1 MPALITTSTLI
12 PGGSTSQG
20 GSSQATI
27 TTPYDPLVFK
37 LQSYDATNEQ
47 PLSSFID
54 AAPALVDGSDPYPGT
69 QVRMTIVLPSPG
81 LAINSY
87 LKWDP
92 SANNGSGGWFEF
104 LADGDAATYDNGA
117 ELIDSNGDGL
127 IDQIRLTYTDGNPR
141 GGDSDGLVNG
151 WIQDPGMPVLLQQS
165 GQANQSA
172 PTTVAIVT
180 NGAVTQVLASFYGGV
195 LASGSVITT
204 DIPENLDPRNARQA
218 LGANDSSFK
227 INGTALAFGLT
238 LNSEQSV
245 ASLYGNLDLVG
256 GDLAITDAAGKRLS
270 TRRLAYYGFDAGAA
284 RSLIYN
290 PISRAGA
297 RFYDRNG
304 DGIADYL
311 SLLMADG
318 GLGDYDTSL
327 GSITNASTAAVVDST
342 MATLT
347 KADTTTL
354 RVADAT
360 NQVAPINFV
369 LKASLKQRT
378 TTVNQIG
385 YVVLE
390 SNEAGAVTSLSL
402 AAIKTRAQTLF
413 SPLAAGDATLA
424 LARDTTRFQSQR
436 EILLVNGQ
444 SVRFFEVSNG
454 TIDSVLDSND
464 ARLRFFSMGEITS
477 QTVGNEMTQQSL
489 LSSTTGVQIQLDLL
503 ASDQGLNALIGQEQG
518 TAAVLDFSSFSGLET
533 VSASLVM
540 AREASYDSVTGFYRT
555 LDTQGSV
562 RDALGAI
569 LHPGDSGYAAAARF
583 NLVAGLSSMTI
594 ANRQSTTTSLS
605 LSESS
610 FLAPMATVNGA
621 TYFAF
626 ADASS
631 DQLNHFRVLGTNLF
645 GLEDLAGLGDRDYND
660 LVFGFNFTMASNSV
674 PI

>member
-1 MPALITTSTLI
+1 
-12 PGGSTSQG
+12 
-20 GSSQATI
+20 
-27 TTPYDPLVFK
+27 
-37 LQSYDATNEQ
+37 
-47 PLSSFID
+47 
-54 AAPALVDGSDPYPGT
+54 
-69 QVRMTIVLPSPG
+69 
-81 LAINSY
+81 
-87 LKWDP
+87 
-92 SANNGSGGWFEF
+92 
-104 LADGDAATYDNGA
+104 
-117 ELIDSNGDGL
+117 
-127 IDQIRLTYTDGNPR
+127 
-141 GGDSDGLVNG
+141 
-151 WIQDPGMPVLLQQS
+151 
-165 GQANQSA
+165 
-172 PTTVAIVT
+172 
-180 NGAVTQVLASFYGGV
+180 
-195 LASGSVITT
+195 
-204 DIPENLDPRNARQA
+204 
-218 LGANDSSFK
+218 
-227 INGTALAFGLT
+227 
-238 LNSEQSV
+238 
-245 ASLYGNLDLVG
+245 
-256 GDLAITDAAGKRLS
+256 
-270 TRRLAYYGFDAGAA
+270 
-284 RSLIYN
+284 
-290 PISRAGA
+290 
-297 RFYDRNG
+297 
-304 DGIADYL
+304 
-311 SLLMADG
+311 
-318 GLGDYDTSL
+318 
-327 GSITNASTAAVVDST
+327 VVDST

-347 KADTTTL
+347 KADSTTL
-354 RVADAT
+354 RVADTT

-390 SNEAGAVTSLSL
+390 SNEAGAGTSLSL

-518 TAAVLDFSSFSGLET
+518 IAAVLDFSGFSGSET
-533 VSASLVM
+533 VIASLVM

-569 LHPGDSGYAAAARF
+569 LHPGDSGYTAAARL